1 MVTLASTRPTAI
13 DLFSGLGGTSLGLR
27 QAGFRVA
34 AAVEL
39 NPLAAESYKLNLPDV
54 PLWERDIRRLA
65 ARKVRDEAT
74 LARGELSLLAACPPC
89 QGFSALRT
97 LNGSRQIDDPRNGLL
112 GHVTRFVRVFMPLTV
127 MTENVPGLAADASF
141 DAFIDALEKMHYSV
155 RSQVVDA
162 SLYGVPQRRRRLLI
176 VASSLGEPPLG
187 ERTSCQTTVRDALAS
202 LPEAGSS
209 GDPLHDIPERRSL
222 RISAMIRR
230 VPRDGGS
237 RSDLEPK
244 DQLACHVR
252 TNGFRDIYGRMA
264 WDKVAPTITGGCVNP
279 SKGRFLHPDEH
290 RAITL
295 REAALLQSFPRD
307 YQLSLRKGKHAA
319 AEMIGNA
326 LPPEFVRRHSLAL
339 RQHIQSVAAQSR
351 PDARELA

>member
-1 MVTLASTRPTAI
+1 MTVVNTQPTAI
-13 DLFSGLGGTSLGLR
+13 DLFSGLGGTSLGLQ
-27 QAGFRVA
+27 QAGFRVV

-39 NPLAAESYKLNLPDV
+39 NPLAVESYELNLPNV
-54 PLWERDIRRLA
+54 PLWERDIRRLP
-65 ARKVRDEAT
+65 ARNVREEAS
-74 LARGELSLLAACPPC
+74 LAPGELSLLTACPPC

-112 GHVTRFVRVFMPLTV
+112 RQVTRFVRVLKPLTV

-141 DAFIDALEKMHYSV
+141 EVFTETLEKLGYKV
-155 RSQVVDA
+155 RSEVVDT

-176 VASSLGEPPLG
+176 VASSLGELPHV
-187 ERTSCQTTVRDALAS
+187 ERSHRATTVRDALAE
-202 LPEAGSS
+202 LPPAGSS
-209 GDPLHDIPERRSL
+209 GDPLHDIPERRTQ

-230 VPRDGGS
+230 IPLDGGS
-237 RSDLEPK
+237 RSDLERG
-244 DQLACHVR
+244 DQLACHIR
-252 TNGFRDIYGRMA
+252 TDGFRDVYGRMA

-295 REAALLQSFPRD
+295 REAALLQSFPSD
-307 YQLSLRKGKHAA
+307 YQLSLRKGKYAA

-326 LPPEFVRRHSLAL
+326 LPPEFVRRHALAL
-339 RQHIQSVAAQSR
+339 RQHIESQAAEAR
-351 PDARELA
+351 PDAREAA

>member
-112 GHVTRFVRVFMPLTV
+112 SHVTRFVRVFKPLTV
-127 MTENVPGLAADASF
+127 MTENVPGLAADVSF
-141 DAFIDALEKMHYSV
+141 DAFTGALEKLHYKV
-155 RSQVVDA
+155 RSQIVDA

-187 ERTSCQTTVRDALAS
+187 ERTHRQTTVREALAS

-209 GDPLHDIPERRSL
+209 GDPLHDIPERRTQ

-230 VPRDGGS
+230 VPLDGGS
-237 RSDLEPK
+237 RSDL
-244 DQLACHVR
+244 DRQDLLACHLR
-252 TNGFRDIYGRMA
+252 TNGFRDVYGRMA

-307 YQLSLRKGKHAA
+307 YQLSLRKGKYAA

-339 RQHIQSVAAQSR
+339 RQHIESVAAQSQ